1 MRLKSFQVEKF
12 RNVVDSG
19 EVAVE
24 EHVTCLVGK
33 NEAGKSAL
41 LEALYLFNPAYGEGF
56 IVEDQYPRWLNAK
69 DRRAGDL
76 SEATPIAIKLELED
90 HEVAEVEDT
99 LGEGVLTNNNIKV
112 SKRYSGGTLW
122 SLKWS
127 EEAAVANLLAEFPS
141 SVVDA
146 LNGQDTLDGLREALD
161 ALVPGDEDFGDEGPG
176 EEDADDE
183 DTGLS
188 DNDINAAR
196 AVLTDK
202 GLDNTGVWDQLVR
215 ILKPHLP
222 KFFRFT
228 EYSTL
233 PGRID
238 LSDLASGQQEG
249 PGQTGLQ
256 AARALL
262 ALAGTELDQLRSDDY
277 ELRRGSSK
285 QYRST

>member
-215 ILKPHLP
+215 ILKPVGA
-222 KFFRFT
+222 
-228 EYSTL
+228 ENCVVA
-233 PGRID
+233 G
-238 LSDLASGQQEG
+238 
-249 PGQTGLQ
+249 Q
-256 AARALL
+256 AAFRYSLMSPPQRAVLTTWRCL
-262 ALAGTELDQLRSDDY
+262 SGWSAASVATGGRWLSERWGRCVL
-277 ELRRGSSK
+277 
-285 QYRST
+285 